1 MSPNGDKEMTMRMR
15 RLLIPLFAF
24 ALVAA
29 ACGDDDDAGGDGG
42 DGGDSRDTGR
52 VVLMTAMEP
61 EEVDAVQ
68 KVLDDLINSEVDYTA
83 EVEAAGNFEEQLQI
97 RAEGGTLD
105 LAAVPQPG
113 AVRQLAADGSIVALE
128 DLGFDIDEL
137 EELFGEYFLSL
148 GEYEGKHYGMP
159 TNINLKSMVW
169 YPKDDFDAA
178 GYEVPETWDELIAL
192 SDQIVAD
199 GSSPWCVGFE
209 SEGATGW
216 PATDWMEDLVL
227 RTAGVEVYD
236 QWVNHEIPF
245 DDPAIK
251 KAAEYFGE
259 ILFTDGY
266 VLGGAAASADLAFG
280 DAPGPMFQDP
290 PGCWLHRQASFIN
303 AFFGN
308 FAEGLEAGVDY
319 DWFPL
324 PPIDKDGT
332 LFAGEF
338 TVVGSD
344 RPEVKDFLERFI
356 DEAVQCA
363 MGADEASSRISP
375 NINVGPDCYAND
387 ILADA
392 SVVLTDALENDTGRF
407 DASDMM
413 PPEVNSQFW
422 TGMIEYVRGGP
433 SVLDKVLADIE
444 AAWN

>member
-1 MSPNGDKEMTMRMR
+1 MRMR

-42 DGGDSRDTGR
+42 DGGATGGSDTGR
-52 VVLMTAMEP
+52 VVLLTAMEP

-68 KVLDDLINSEVDYTA
+68 AVLDDMINSEVDYTA

-137 EELFGEYFLSL
+137 EEIFGEYYLSL

-199 GSSPWCVGFE
+199 GGTPWCVGFE

-251 KAAEYFGE
+251 TAAERFGE

-324 PPIDKDGT
+324 PPIDQEGT

-338 TVVGSD
+338 TVVGSN
-344 RPEVKDFLERFI
+344 RPEVKDFLDRFI
-356 DEAVQCA
+356 ADDVQCA
-363 MGADEASSRISP
+363 MGSDEASSRISP
-375 NINVGPDCYAND
+375 NTNVGPDCYANQ

-392 SVVLTDALENDTGRF
+392 SEVLIDALENDTGRF

-444 AAWN
+444 AAWS

>member
-42 DGGDSRDTGR
+42 AGGATGGSDTGR
-52 VVLMTAMEP
+52 VVLLPAMEP
-61 EEVDAVQ
+61 EAVDAARAGPHD
-68 KVLDDLINSEVDYTA
+68 KINSEVDYTA
-83 EVEAAGNFEEQLQI
+83 RVEAA
-97 RAEGGTLD
+97 GTLD

-137 EELFGEYFLSL
+137 EEIFGEYYLSL

-199 GSSPWCVGFE
+199 GGTPWCVGFE

-251 KAAEYFGE
+251 TAAE
-259 ILFTDGY
+259 
-266 VLGGAAASADLAFG
+266 
-280 DAPGPMFQDP
+280 
-290 PGCWLHRQASFIN
+290 R
-303 AFFGN
+303 
-308 FAEGLEAGVDY
+308 
-319 DWFPL
+319 
-324 PPIDKDGT
+324 
-332 LFAGEF
+332 
-338 TVVGSD
+338 
-344 RPEVKDFLERFI
+344 
-356 DEAVQCA
+356 
-363 MGADEASSRISP
+363 
-375 NINVGPDCYAND
+375 
-387 ILADA
+387 
-392 SVVLTDALENDTGRF
+392 
-407 DASDMM
+407 
-413 PPEVNSQFW
+413 
-422 TGMIEYVRGGP
+422 
-433 SVLDKVLADIE
+433 
-444 AAWN
+444 